1 MYKIIWDENLT
12 LVEIQKK
19 LELLNTQRTQT
30 AAYYTDRSIVT
41 DIVQELPNFDDK
53 TELTILEPSVGVG
66 SFLWDVASHYDH
78 HFINFFIVDIN
89 PLSILQIKELLK
101 RFPIKNTKFSFINDN
116 FLNVD
121 LFNEKIDIAIGNPPF
136 GAIKAANLPK
146 DEKYISSNLATI
158 FFEKTRL
165 IADYVSL
172 ILPKSVLSAPSF
184 DQFREYMLDFNIHK
198 IIDFGENGF
207 TGVKIET
214 INLMGNNILDNMSK
228 DITIKSWISNT
239 TTVKPRNYIMD
250 SNFPYWLIYRNDFFD
265 SIAEKL
271 VFDVFNTFR
280 DRQITSKNTTSNT
293 KESIWVLRSRN
304 LLDDGK
310 IQHIESY
317 DRFISPDYAE
327 TLHVFHFLNKPV
339 YIMPNLSYKPR
350 STRLPK
356 NTLVDGSL
364 ALLIPKNKQPTPRQL
379 QYYSSEEFRLFYRIA
394 RNLGT
399 RSLNIDRLSVFF
411 FGLVQ

>member
-1 MYKIIWDENLT
+1 MYKIIWEENLT

-78 HFINFFIVDIN
+78 HFINFLIVDIN

-101 RFPIKNTKFSFINDN
+101 RFPIKNAKFSFINDN

-121 LFNEKIDIAIGNPPF
+121 FFNKKIDIAIGNPPF

-172 ILPKSVLSAPSF
+172 IFLSLFYQLLVL
-184 DQFREYMLDFNIHK
+184 
-198 IIDFGENGF
+198 
-207 TGVKIET
+207 
-214 INLMGNNILDNMSK
+214 INLENTCWIL
-228 DITIKSWISNT
+228 TFIK
-239 TTVKPRNYIMD
+239 
-250 SNFPYWLIYRNDFFD
+250 L
-265 SIAEKL
+265 
-271 VFDVFNTFR
+271 
-280 DRQITSKNTTSNT
+280 
-293 KESIWVLRSRN
+293 
-304 LLDDGK
+304 
-310 IQHIESY
+310 
-317 DRFISPDYAE
+317 
-327 TLHVFHFLNKPV
+327 
-339 YIMPNLSYKPR
+339 
-350 STRLPK
+350 
-356 NTLVDGSL
+356 
-364 ALLIPKNKQPTPRQL
+364 
-379 QYYSSEEFRLFYRIA
+379 
-394 RNLGT
+394 
-399 RSLNIDRLSVFF
+399 
-411 FGLVQ
+411 